1 MVEMYK
7 RFDLSGK
14 VAVLTGSTAGMGL
27 AIARGL
33 AECGGSVVVSS
44 HRDDDTDATA
54 RLLSSEGFAAKG
66 IKCDITERNDVE
78 SFGERASG
86 AFGKVDVLFCLA
98 AEKPEI
104 GSILS
109 QSPET
114 LGRLLSTTVV
124 NTHSI
129 VQQFLPGMVAQR
141 DGSIIVMSSIASERA
156 SPGLAGY
163 GVTKAA
169 LNSYVRS
176 VAAEF
181 GEFNIRAN
189 AIAPSF
195 VRTEFAKDIWSDK
208 ERAQM
213 MINKVPVKR
222 LADPDDVVGPSI
234 LLASSAGS
242 YISGQVILIDGGRSI
257 A

>member
-7 RFDLSGK
+7 RFELSGK

-33 AECGGSVVVSS
+33 AECGASVVVSS

-66 IKCDITERNDVE
+66 IKCDITNRNDVE

-98 AEKPEI
+98 AEVPEI

-114 LGRLLSTTVV
+114 LRRLLSTTVV

-129 VQQFLPGMVAQR
+129 VQQLLPGMVAQR

-213 MINKVPVKR
+213 MINKVPLKR